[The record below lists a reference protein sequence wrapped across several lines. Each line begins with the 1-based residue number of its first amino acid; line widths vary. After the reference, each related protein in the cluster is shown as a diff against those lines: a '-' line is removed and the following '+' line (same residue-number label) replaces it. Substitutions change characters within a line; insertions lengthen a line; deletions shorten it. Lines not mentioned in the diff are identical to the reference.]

1 VTVAARKIRLIME
14 LRAAGVADTRVLAA
28 IERVPREIFVPETFQ
43 DRSYEN
49 TALPI
54 GLGQTISQP
63 QVVGMM
69 TQALELG
76 DRMKV
81 LEIGTGSG
89 YQTAVLAKLARRV
102 YTIERHRPLLRAAE
116 QRLHALRVG
125 NVTAMAGDGYQGWPD
140 HAPFER
146 IIVTAAPGAPPP
158 ALVAQLADGGIM
170 VLPIAHGPLDQRVM
184 RIRRR
189 GDELVQEELGQHRF
203 VPLVAGIAAEAPLTA
218 AAEES

>member
-1 VTVAARKIRLIME
+1 MTVAARKIRLIME
-14 LRAAGVADTRVLAA
+14 LRAAGVADTKVLAA
-28 IERVPREIFVPETFQ
+28 IERVPRELFVPETFQ

-54 GLGQTISQP
+54 GHGQTISQP

-69 TQALELG
+69 TQALEVG

-89 YQTAVLAKLARRV
+89 YQTAVLARLARRV

-116 QRLHALRVG
+116 QRLHALRLG

-140 HAPFER
+140 HAPFDR
-146 IIVTAAPGAPPP
+146 IIVTAAPGVLPA

-170 VLPIAHGPLDQRVM
+170 VIPIAHGPLDQRVV
-184 RIRRR
+184 RLRRR
-189 GDELVQEELGQHRF
+189 GEELVQEELGQHRF
-203 VPLVAGIAAEAPLTA
+203 VPLVAGVAVEAPVGQG
-218 AAEES
+218 